1 MTTMMQVG
9 GFPLALDGRCYVPET
24 HLWVKDVGSGQL
36 RIGLDPL
43 GVETNGTLAQ
53 LSFVAAGVEVVAGR
67 PFGHLEAAKF
77 VGPLL
82 SPVSGLVVAVNDVAL
97 TDPAVVERDPLYE
110 GWLIEVSPSR
120 AGDELASLL
129 AAPDA
134 IVAWY
139 TAKIEEYRLKGVI
152 AE

>member
-1 MTTMMQVG
+1 MTKVQ
-9 GFPLALDGRCYVPET
+9 GFPLALDGRRYVPET
-24 HLWVKDVGSGQL
+24 HMWVKDAGPDRL

-53 LSFVAAGVEVVAGR
+53 VSLVAAGTLVAAGR
-67 PFGHLEAAKF
+67 PFGHVEAAKF

-82 SPVSGLVVAVNDVAL
+82 SPISGTVVAVNEAAL
-97 TDPAVVERDPLYE
+97 VDPAIVERDPLFA
-110 GWLIEVSPSR
+110 GWLVEVAAVR
-120 AGDELASLL
+120 AAEELAPLL

-134 IVAWY
+134 IVDWY
-139 TAKIEEYRLKGVI
+139 TAKIDEYRLKGVI